1 MGFINNTFTKIQ
13 TKTEENKTFNNIKTK
28 TEENKTFNNIKSKA
42 QEFKVKNTKTTKPT
56 DATTTT
62 TTTTTSTTSWE
73 QSIANIDVIAT
84 EVGRGRDVDIV
95 CVNGKGGKPTLGAT
109 MEEVLTDA
117 FEKDLKKKPV
127 SILVLT
133 TGRKPEDASLL
144 EKSLLD
150 AAKKVAKSGVKES
163 PLSVTFIQVDEDQ
176 RAGAYLKKL
185 EGKMAGE
192 RIQIVDT
199 MTDVEIIST
208 MKETNKSTTS
218 SSKTGLIAGGL
229 AGAAI
234 SAGGMYAYNKHQEAK
249 KTSRKNDFN
258 GQFKCFYDDEEIT
271 TLTVIDDQEGNLTI
285 EGFHEEVTVS
295 GKYSG
300 FHEKII
306 AKKESANQKGQ
317 TPPKEDID
325 IEVDEKIH
333 VHEVIKKPSGEEI
346 DIDIDVKID
355 MKEKATATAKKEKAQ
370 HLGEV
375 DVETEVFICF
385 TNPSGEL
392 IKGTY
397 MEEERIIT
405 WSDGSRWEAYA
416 SSEEGRINNTKLVA
430 GAAVVGAIAA
440 GTTGYMMDKK
450 FFSKVSK
457 KDQCD
462 YIIIVDRST
471 KAAPHNKC
479 ATTEEIDIEIHEE
492 THVHE
497 DIIKEKESANKTGQT
512 SCKEDIDIE
521 VDEKIRVHEVS
532 KKSSGSNTKQTKEEI
547 DIEIDVKID
556 VKEKT
561 TATKQK
567 AQIPAYLRK

>member
-13 TKTEENKTFNNIKTK
+13 TKTEENKSTFNNIKIK
-28 TEENKTFNNIKSKA
+28 TEENFTAIKSKA

-62 TTTTTSTTSWE
+62 STTSTTSWE
-73 QSIANIDVIAT
+73 QSIANIDVIVT
-84 EVGRGRDVDIV
+84 EVGHGRDVDIV

-109 MEEVLTDA
+109 MEKVLIDA
-117 FEKDLKKKPV
+117 FEKDLTKKSV
-127 SILVLT
+127 SVLVLT
-133 TGRKPEDASLL
+133 TGRKPDDASLL

-150 AAKKVAKSGVKES
+150 AAKKVAKIGAKEP

-176 RAGAYLKKL
+176 RVGAYLKQL
-185 EGKMAGE
+185 ERIMAGE

-208 MKETNKSTTS
+208 MKEINKSTTS
-218 SSKTGLIAGGL
+218 NSKTGLIAGGL

-249 KTSRKNDFN
+249 KTCRKNDFN

-271 TLTVIDDQEGNLTI
+271 TLNVTDDQKGNLTI
-285 EGFHEEVTVS
+285 EGFYEEVTVS

-300 FHEKII
+300 FHEKMIM
-306 AKKESANQKGQ
+306 KKESAIKKGRN
-317 TPPKEDID
+317 PSNEDID

-333 VHEVIKKPSGEEI
+333 VHEVFKKPSGEEI

-355 MKEKATATAKKEKAQ
+355 MKEKATAVGTNQKAQ
-370 HLGEV
+370 RLDEV

-392 IKGTY
+392 IEGTY
-397 MEEERIIT
+397 MEEERIIN
-405 WSDGSRWEAYA
+405 WSDGSRWEADA
-416 SSEEGRINNTKLVA
+416 SSEEGRINNTKLVT

-462 YIIIVDRST
+462 YIIIVDRSAT
-471 KAAPHNKC
+471 GAPHNKC

-492 THVHE
+492 THLHE
-497 DIIKEKESANKTGQT
+497 DIIKKKESANKTGQT

-521 VDEKIRVHEVS
+521 VDEKIHVHEVS
-532 KKSSGSNTKQTKEEI
+532 KKSSGGKMKRTKEEI

-556 VKEKT
+556 VKEKVT
-561 TATKQK
+561 VTKQK
-567 AQIPAYLRK
+567 TQIPAYLRK